1 MKFEFD
7 PEFGVVWA
15 KNSCALDSLFLLRA
29 IGIDYDG
36 MDGSINDMRDLV
48 DELVE
53 LAGEAVDFIR
63 KGKIEPDEE
72 EEYQSHLLAHAAYE
86 DYLKE
91 KNNGN
96 SIL

>member
-1 MKFEFD
+1 MKYEFD

-29 IGIDYDG
+29 IGIYYDG
-36 MDGSINDMRDLV
+36 MDGSIDGMRDLV

-63 KGKIEPDEE
+63 EGKIEPDEE
-72 EEYQSHLLAHAAYE
+72 EEYQSHLQAQAARETYIN
-86 DYLKE
+86 KRR
-91 KNNGN
+91 
-96 SIL
+96 